1 MDNIFSY
8 QTVSNQILTK
18 QCHAFNACP
27 IILFGDSAQL
37 LQLVLAASY
46 GLVFSFNKNHRW
58 RGVFHTMIVNMS
70 LGQVKR

>member
-58 RGVFHTMIVNMS
+58 QGVFHTMIVNMS
-70 LGQVKR
+70 RVQVKR